1 MARKSKSRKGKK
13 GLLTKKQL
21 AHFKSLMLGDASIDQ
36 EE

>member
-1 MARKSKSRKGKK
+1 MAKSSKSKAKPKSF
-13 GLLTKKQL
+13 LSKKQM